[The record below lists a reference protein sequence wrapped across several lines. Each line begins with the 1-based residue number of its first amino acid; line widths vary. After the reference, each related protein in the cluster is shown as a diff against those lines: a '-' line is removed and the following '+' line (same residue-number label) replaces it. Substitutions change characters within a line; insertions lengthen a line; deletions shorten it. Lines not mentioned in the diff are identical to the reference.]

1 MKFIWLLV
9 EWWRLSSKLHY
20 IVAAMSPRK
29 NATILKSIT
38 ISKEI
43 ISSEKFVSVSVYLL

>member
-1 MKFIWLLV
+1 MKNIWLVV
-9 EWWRLSSKLHY
+9 EWWRISSKLHY

-43 ISSEKFVSVSVYLL
+43 ILSGNFVSVLVYLL